1 MNEKQIN
8 LVKSILGD
16 DIFEVLEKTEIHK
29 LNTNTSLDPEEIKL
43 ALQIVPRSILSYL
56 FAHLKHRATGDI
68 IDLELPFA
76 NAQLHVNKQGPD
88 NYRGEIYQDGKK
100 VLEFLHRS
108 LPSIGLLI
116 LTTFELYDMSLLD
129 EVKKDVKE
137 SDKQEKLQDI
147 IDERL
152 NLNRLICDVVD
163 KRISEREAIDKLIRN
178 KLHEHIVT
186 VSHMKEEA
194 PMEQESKKNKLKL
207 FLESRE
213 RRREES
219 VELDKSEVKCPDC
232 DTALYKGGD
241 NIKLCICYGQ
251 YHNKD
256 IKFKKSENGKVEL
269 KFPKSFDIDN
279 IEMLLDALKNK

>member
-1 MNEKQIN
+1 MNNKQIN

-16 DIFEVLEKTEIHK
+16 DIFEELEKSEIHK

-43 ALQIVPRSILSYL
+43 ALQIVPRYILSYL

-76 NAQLHVNKQGPD
+76 DAQLHVNKQGPD

-108 LPSIGLLI
+108 LPSIGLL
-116 LTTFELYDMSLLD
+116 LLSTFELYDMALLD
-129 EVKKDVKE
+129 EVKEDGEASEKE
-137 SDKQEKLQDI
+137 EKLQDV

-152 NLNRLICDVVD
+152 SLNRLICDVVD
-163 KRISEREAIDKLIRN
+163 KRISEREAIDKLIKD
-178 KLHEHIVT
+178 KLHEHIFT
-186 VSHMKEEA
+186 VSQIKEEE
-194 PMEQESKKNKLKL
+194 PMEQESKKNKLKS

-213 RRREES
+213 KRRVEH
-219 VELDKSEVKCPDC
+219 VELDKSEIHCPDC
-232 DTALYKGGD
+232 TTTLYKGED

-251 YHNKD
+251 YHNKH
-256 IKFKKSENGKVEL
+256 IKFEKTENGKVEL
-269 KFPKSFDIDN
+269 KFPKSFDIDDV
-279 IEMLLDALKNK
+279 EMLLDALKNK